1 MSSAATSTAAVRPL
15 TEADRDGAAAV
26 VAAAFGDE
34 GTAIVDLWADVVARG
49 LGRAQLVAVDGEQ
62 VVGHV
67 GLSHAWL
74 DARSELL
81 DILVLSPLSV
91 APDRQRAGVGAAL
104 LAAAVTEATRLGAP
118 VVVLEGD
125 PGYYARHGWQ
135 PASSYGIEAPSP
147 RIPRPAFQVVALP
160 GHEPW
165 MTGRVVY
172 RDVWWEHDAT
182 GLRDPLLAQ
191 VEFNLPD

>member
-1 MSSAATSTAAVRPL
+1 MSERSADVLVRPL
-15 TEADRDGAAAV
+15 EPAEADASLQL

-34 GTAIVDLWADVVARG
+34 GARVTGVWADVVARG
-49 LGRAQLVAVDGEQ
+49 LARAQLVAVDGDTL
-62 VVGHV
+62 VGHV

-81 DILVLSPLSV
+81 DIVVLSPLSV
-91 APDRQRAGVGAAL
+91 APERQGAGIGAAL
-104 LAAAVTEATRLGAP
+104 LAAAVAEAERLDAP

-125 PGYYARHGWQ
+125 PGYYARHGWA
-135 PASSYGIEAPSP
+135 PASSYGIDAPSH
-147 RIPRPAFQVVALP
+147 RIPGPAFQLRALR

-172 RDVWWEHDAT
+172 RDVWWEHDAA
-182 GLRDPLLAQ
+182 GLRDPVLAQ
-191 VEFNLPD
+191 VEMSLPD

>member
-1 MSSAATSTAAVRPL
+1 MSAATSTAAVRPL

-26 VAAAFGDE
+26 IAAAFGDE
-34 GTAIVDLWADVVARG
+34 GAAIVDLWADVVARG
-49 LGRAQLVAVDGEQ
+49 LDRAQLVAVDGDQ

-67 GLSHAWL
+67 GLSHGWL

-91 APDRQRAGVGAAL
+91 APDRQRTGIGAAL
-104 LAAAVTEATRLGAP
+104 LAAAVAEAERLDAP

-135 PASSYGIEAPSP
+135 PAAAYSIEAPSH
-147 RIPRPAFQVVALP
+147 RIPGPAFQMVALP
-160 GHEPW
+160 AHEPW

-191 VEFNLPD
+191 VEFSLPD

>member
-1 MSSAATSTAAVRPL
+1 MSTRTSATVRPL
-15 TEADRDGAAAV
+15 TDADRDAAAAV
-26 VAAAFGDE
+26 VKEAFGDE
-34 GTAIVDLWADVVARG
+34 GTTVVDLWADVVARG
-49 LGRAQLVAVDGEQ
+49 LVRAELVATDGDA

-74 DARSELL
+74 DARSELV

-91 APDRQRAGVGAAL
+91 LPAHQKRGVGRLL
-104 LAAAVTEATRLGAP
+104 LAAAVAQAQQLGAP

-125 PGYYARHGWQ
+125 PGYYGKHGWQ
-135 PASSYGIEAPSP
+135 PAATYGIEAPSL

-160 GHEPW
+160 EHEPW

-172 RDVWWEHDAT
+172 RDVWWEHDAA

-191 VEFNLPD
+191 VEMSLPD

>member
-1 MSSAATSTAAVRPL
+1 MTAFEIRPSTDAD
-15 TEADRDGAAAV
+15 TEASLRV
-26 VAAAFGDE
+26 VEAAFGE
-34 GTAIVDLWADVVARG
+34 EAEQVVGVWSDVVARG
-49 LGRAQLVAVDGEQ
+49 LDRAQLVTVDGAE

-74 DARSELL
+74 DARSELI

-91 APDRQRAGVGAAL
+91 VPERQGTGIGAAL
-104 LAAAVTEATRLGAP
+104 LAAAVAQAERLGVP

-125 PGYYARHGWQ
+125 PGYYARHGWA
-135 PASSYGIEAPSP
+135 PASSYGIEAPSH
-147 RIPRPAFQVVALP
+147 RIPGPAFQVVALR

-172 RDVWWEHDAT
+172 RDVWWEHDAA
-182 GLRDPLLAQ
+182 GLRDPVLAQ
-191 VEFNLPD
+191 VEMSLPD

>member
-1 MSSAATSTAAVRPL
+1 MSDVQVRAQEPSD
-15 TEADRDGAAAV
+15 ADEVRRV
-26 VAAAFGDE
+26 VETAFGDE
-34 GTAIVDLWADVVARG
+34 GTKVTGVWAEVVARG
-49 LGRAQLVAVDGEQ
+49 LDRAQLVAVDGDE

-74 DARSELL
+74 DARSELI
-81 DILVLSPLSV
+81 DIVVLSPLSV
-91 APDRQRAGVGAAL
+91 APPRQGAGIGAAL
-104 LAAAVTEATRLGAP
+104 LAAAVAEAERLGSP

-125 PGYYARHGWQ
+125 PGYYARHGWSA
-135 PASSYGIEAPSP
+135 ASSYGLEAPSH
-147 RIPRPAFQVVALP
+147 RIPGPAFQVVALR

-172 RDVWWEHDAT
+172 RDVWWEHDAA

-191 VEFNLPD
+191 VEMSLPD

>member
-1 MSSAATSTAAVRPL
+1 MSSATTTATVRPPS
-15 TEADRDGAAAV
+15 EADRDGVAAV
-26 VAAAFGDE
+26 ITAAFGDE
-34 GTAIVDLWADVVARG
+34 GGKIARLWSDVVGRG
-49 LGRAQLVAVDGEQ
+49 LVRAELVAVEDDR

-91 APDRQRAGVGAAL
+91 APDQQKAGIGAAL
-104 LAAAVTEATRLGAP
+104 LAAAVKEAGRLGAP

-125 PGYYARHGWQ
+125 PGYYSRHGWQ

-147 RIPRPAFQVVALP
+147 RIPEPAFQLVALP

-191 VEFNLPD
+191 VEMSL